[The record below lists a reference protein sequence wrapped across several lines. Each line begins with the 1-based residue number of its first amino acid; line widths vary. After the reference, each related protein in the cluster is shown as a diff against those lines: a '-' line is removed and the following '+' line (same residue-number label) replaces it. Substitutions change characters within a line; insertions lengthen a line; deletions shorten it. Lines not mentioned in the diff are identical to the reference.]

1 MVKRLVLIL
10 GFLIT
15 IGFGL
20 ILSKQSQASVDYH
33 YRYQILTQGSSY
45 EANQDLEIKLYIKVT
60 GEQVTQANVTVNYD
74 SNLLQLKEVKKWD
87 MFNIDTDTATAGSIK
102 IVGTSPYQFSG
113 EAPLAYLYF
122 KTLQSISD
130 LNQVLTINSNPV
142 IQPTNTPAEA
152 NLNTPT
158 PIPSPTASQN
168 VTPTQTITETPTALP
183 TNPAQ
188 IDNCPNLEGSGSLT
202 LVIIPDHYTSL
213 DEFATDAQTAVNNLK
228 NTNLPGSILNKFT
241 FRYSSDITKDYNIHI
256 DPQNIDLNL
265 SLARLTQQDCDGD
278 AFLILSKKY
287 PTIASSAGA
296 GGFSIISANMAVVFQ
311 HSLFVVPH
319 ELGHGLPGL
328 FDEYNLGVKSQEAA
342 NYYNCAG
349 ADQARCQEW
358 QQAFPNDNNIGCYQT
373 CGYRD
378 WYRSTQFSAMNNN
391 PSFMNYY
398 NPPSLKMWTDFMN
411 LY

>member
-20 ILSKQSQASVDYH
+20 ILSKQSQANVDYH

-45 EANQDLEIKLYIKVT
+45 EANQNLEIKLYIKVT
-60 GEQVTQANVTVNYD
+60 GEEVTQANVTVNYD
-74 SNLLQLKEVKKWD
+74 SNSLQLKEVKKWD
-87 MFNIDTDTATAGSIK
+87 IFDIDTDTATVGSIK

-122 KTLQSISD
+122 KTLRSISD

-142 IQPTNTPAEA
+142 IQPTSTPAEA

-158 PIPSPTASQN
+158 PAIS
-168 VTPTQTITETPTALP
+168 PTQTTTEAPTALP

-188 IDNCPNLEGSGSLT
+188 IDNCPNIEGGGSLT

-213 DEFATDAQTAVNNLK
+213 DEFAADAKTAVDYLK
-228 NTNLPGSILNKFT
+228 NTNLSSSILNKFT
-241 FRYSSDITKDYNIHI
+241 FRYSTDITKDYNIHI
-256 DPQNIDLNL
+256 DPQNIDVNL

-287 PTIASSAGA
+287 PNIASSSGA
-296 GGFSIISANMAVVFQ
+296 GGFSMISANMAVVFQ

-328 FDEYNLGVKSQEAA
+328 FDEYNLGVKSQEAPS
-342 NYYNCAG
+342 YYNCAG
-349 ADQARCQEW
+349 ADQTRCQEW
-358 QQAFPNDNNIGCYQT
+358 KQAFPNDENIGCFKT

-391 PSFMNYY
+391 PSYMNYY
-398 NPPSLKMWTDFMN
+398 NPPSLKMWADFMN